1 MTTDHVDVRSTRS
14 IDRPGGRRWGLLAL
28 AVALGMSW
36 FAVVWIA
43 RLLEPLHSFSAEW
56 WPTASIWRLVVGCLL
71 YLVVVPIA
79 WRRFFPDSW
88 ARITG
93 LRAPTTR
100 AQWLWTLA
108 ILVAVLVPSLA
119 FVGGVG
125 KLSAALATPV
135 LIFAALQPPV
145 VEEVLMRG
153 LFVTVCERG
162 GYGPL
167 LTTLVGTAVFTVWH
181 VVSFD
186 LTNGLITGL
195 FSIPFFYVTRYLTGT
210 TLVPIVIHLV
220 ANAGAFNGFAS
231 WRSWSWSSSR
241 RSCGSSRGVAAEPIT
256 SPTRRDRRYGARTVG
271 CPSCS
276 GPSST
281 SSCRSCSSRASGSCS
296 PGASRSTSTASTR

>member
-1 MTTDHVDVRSTRS
+1 M
-14 IDRPGGRRWGLLAL
+14 
-28 AVALGMSW
+28 
-36 FAVVWIA
+36 
-43 RLLEPLHSFSAEW
+43 
-56 WPTASIWRLVVGCLL
+56 
-71 YLVVVPIA
+71 
-79 WRRFFPDSW
+79 
-88 ARITG
+88 
-93 LRAPTTR
+93 
-100 AQWLWTLA
+100 
-108 ILVAVLVPSLA
+108 LVPSLA

-162 GYGPL
+162 GFGPL

-220 ANAGAFNGFAS
+220 ANAGAFNGFAIMALLVVEL
-231 WRSWSWSSSR
+231 
-241 RSCGSSRGVAAEPIT
+241 VAAVVWFVARRRRERVV
-256 SPTRRDRRYGARTVG
+256 SPA
-271 CPSCS
+271 P
-276 GPSST
+276 
-281 SSCRSCSSRASGSCS
+281 A
-296 PGASRSTSTASTR
+296 